1 MLKVTQVRS
10 TIGSKRNQRETL
22 RSLGLR
28 KIRQSVVREDNPQVR
43 GMIAT
48 VRHMVTVE
56 EVESA

>member
-1 MLKVTQVRS
+1 MLSAFASAFRTPD
-10 TIGSKRNQRETL
+10 
-22 RSLGLR
+22 LR